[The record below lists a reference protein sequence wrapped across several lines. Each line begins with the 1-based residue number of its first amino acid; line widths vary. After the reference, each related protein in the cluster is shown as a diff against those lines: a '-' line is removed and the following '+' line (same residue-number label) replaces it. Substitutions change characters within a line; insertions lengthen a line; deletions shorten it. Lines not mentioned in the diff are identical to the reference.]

1 MHVIAPADVLAQS
14 PLKNA
19 VALLSLRDA
28 VRLQQEGQ
36 EARPQGAARLAV
48 TVDGTET
55 EAEVAALK
63 VGPIPSFGFINP
75 KFQTLNPALK
85 ARPLVS
91 LIALSSSARN
101 IGRASKASA
110 IAISTEAE
118 VAALKVGLATETMYS
133 VELINPKS

>member
-1 MHVIAPADVLAQS
+1 MAVEPSRSVSCEPPLQEVGVHVIAPAEVLAQN

-28 VRLQQEGQ
+28 AQLQQEGQ

-63 VGPIPSFGFINP
+63 VGL
-75 KFQTLNPALK
+75 LNSEP
-85 ARPLVS
+85 
-91 LIALSSSARN
+91 
-101 IGRASKASA
+101 
-110 IAISTEAE
+110 
-118 VAALKVGLATETMYS
+118 
-133 VELINPKS
+133 